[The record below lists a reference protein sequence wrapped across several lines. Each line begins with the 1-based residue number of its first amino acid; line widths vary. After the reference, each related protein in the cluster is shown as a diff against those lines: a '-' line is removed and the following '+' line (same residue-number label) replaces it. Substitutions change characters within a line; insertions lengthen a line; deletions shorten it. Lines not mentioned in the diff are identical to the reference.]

1 METHPV
7 FQLVN
12 KFSERVIA
20 METRDAPENDHRD
33 DGKPDR
39 KPVHVRCARSLC
51 GRKEAALRAFTDNA
65 V

>member
-1 METHPV
+1 MH
-7 FQLVN
+7 
-12 KFSERVIA
+12 
-20 METRDAPENDHRD
+20 DHLDDHLD

-51 GRKEAALRAFTDNA
+51 GRKEAVLRVFTDNT